1 MGFPHVSD
9 EALSPHPTQGRP
21 SEPTLLVLDADPP
34 PRLES
39 LAGRARVL
47 HADAASLASLLPEA
61 DVLLVWDFLSDAVRE
76 AWPGPGARPGWVHTA
91 SAGADRLICPELV
104 ASDTVVTNARGV
116 FDQPIAEYVAA
127 LVLAFAKDLPRT
139 LELGAAREWRH
150 RETQRV
156 AGTRACVVG
165 SGPIGRAISRVL
177 TALGVHVSVVGRTA
191 RNGIHGQDELDGLLA
206 ASDWVVCAAPLTDE
220 TRGLFDAGRFARMRE
235 SACFVNIGRG
245 AHVVEPDLAEA
256 LAAGRIAGAAL
267 DVFAEEPLPAT
278 QPPVG
283 GARPGRLPAHERRH
297 RRLARRTG
305 RAVPGAVR
313 PVGGG
318 PAAAERGRQGAR
330 VCPGRLTGRA
340 CGTATARPPHGRA
353 EPPYGTDRLHP
364 VPRGPANPR
373 RGG

>member
-21 SEPTLLVLDADPP
+21 PEPTLLVLDADPP

-47 HADAASLASLLPEA
+47 HADADSLASLLPEA

-150 RETQRV
+150 RETRRV

-191 RNGIHGQDELDGLLA
+191 RNGIHGQEELDGLLA

-235 SACFVNIGRG
+235 SAHFVNIGRG

-256 LAAGRIAGAAL
+256 LASGRIAGAAL
-267 DVFAEEPLPAT
+267 DVFAGEPLPAT
-278 QPPVG
+278 SPLWEAPRLVVSPHMSGDTVG
-283 GARPGRLPAHERRH
+283 WRDELGEQFLELYALWEAGRPLRNVVDKER
-297 RRLARRTG
+297 G
-305 RAVPGAVR
+305 YVPGA
-313 PVGGG
+313 
-318 PAAAERGRQGAR
+318 
-330 VCPGRLTGRA
+330 
-340 CGTATARPPHGRA
+340 
-353 EPPYGTDRLHP
+353 
-364 VPRGPANPR
+364 
-373 RGG
+373 